1 MEEDARRRD
10 QNQDTALWTLACVR
24 DQYIGSCIY
33 YAHIKDPKLDS
44 SLMRTVLP
52 VPGELTHDGLGCTV
66 ECCCPRN
73 SSAASG
79 RLKILVLILLLSRTQ
94 LGNWTHIPT
103 HVLLPPFLFSVDS
116 RGSCLLCDLRHS
128 LSSLGA
134 HWKDF
139 PMDFPGG
146 TVAGN
151 PSVSAGDTGSI
162 PGLGR
167 SHVPWSS

>member
-10 QNQDTALWTLACVR
+10 QNQDTTLWTLACVR

-94 LGNWTHIPT
+94 PGDWTHIPT
-103 HVLLPPFLFSVDS
+103 RILLLPFLFSVDS
-116 RGSCLLCDLRHS
+116 RGQ
-128 LSSLGA
+128 LSTMWSQTQPI
-134 HWKDF
+134 F
-139 PMDFPGG
+139 
-146 TVAGN
+146 
-151 PSVSAGDTGSI
+151 
-162 PGLGR
+162 
-167 SHVPWSS
+167 PWSTLKGFPHGLPWWYSGWKSICQCRGHRFDPWSRKIPHAME